1 MALFDPTEELEEL
14 LSLNNLMLNSA
25 KLVAVSQVDLP
36 ATWMMDQFFPPPP
49 DLTNLDAEAKPGILR
64 EEESRH
70 KNRRSVRAQRR
81 LSNAGHGQQWWSPT
95 AWIQNW
101 VETSVSIANSAY
113 EMKKNWDELV
123 AAKQAERDRQ
133 KLAKLDESDT
143 STTISGYTTPHLV
156 PNVIVTSSTLV
167 SIDLTTYKINRFSIN
182 CKCYTKYFL
191 VLASQ
196 HCFEKT
202 IYTESQQIENFSK
215 YFEGPPNL

>member
-1 MALFDPTEELEEL
+1 MCFTSYQFKVLHISLKFFLFPICI
-14 LSLNNLMLNSA
+14 
-25 KLVAVSQVDLP
+25 
-36 ATWMMDQFFPPPP
+36 FFV
-49 DLTNLDAEAKPGILR
+49 LR
-64 EEESRH
+64 
-70 KNRRSVRAQRR
+70 
-81 LSNAGHGQQWWSPT
+81 
-95 AWIQNW
+95 
-101 VETSVSIANSAY
+101 SIANSAY

-196 HCFEKT
+196 HCFETT
-202 IYTESQQIENFSK
+202 IYTQNQKIENFSK
-215 YFEGPPNL
+215 Y